1 MKNKLNQVRMD
12 YLYRNEWKTKDTTMS
27 ELCQQVKEGKY
38 LRLVKG
44 VRGEEAVITRA
55 GLGIQ
60 NVAASDLPKVWP
72 AWETSGGYTWP
83 RAALISYRRRRTT
96 VALAAAACE
105 RDAAD
110 RMGDDWQQRHVA
122 ETDDALF
129 TARRN
134 APHGRTCAETLSAV
148 CLPARLRLHAGRHR
162 REGRGRRA
170 LRDRMVSHQR
180 RP

>member
-72 AWETSGGYTWP
+72 AWETSGGYT
-83 RAALISYRRRRTT
+83 
-96 VALAAAACE
+96 AACCS
-105 RDAAD
+105 
-110 RMGDDWQQRHVA
+110 HFVSPT
-122 ETDDALF
+122 TD
-129 TARRN
+129 N
-134 APHGRTCAETLSAV
+134 CCVGCGSV
-148 CLPARLRLHAGRHR
+148 
-162 REGRGRRA
+162 
-170 LRDRMVSHQR
+170 
-180 RP
+180 

>member
-1 MKNKLNQVRMD
+1 MNKLNQVRMD

-72 AWETSGGYTWP
+72 AWETSGGYTGRVLLSFRIADDGQLLRWLRQRVSEMP
-83 RAALISYRRRRTT
+83 QTEWLMTGSSGTSLKVVMRYSLPDGTLPTEEPIRRR
-96 VALAAAACE
+96 
-105 RDAAD
+105 
-110 RMGDDWQQRHVA
+110 
-122 ETDDALF
+122 
-129 TARRN
+129 
-134 APHGRTCAETLSAV
+134 
-148 CLPARLRLHAGRHR
+148 
-162 REGRGRRA
+162 
-170 LRDRMVSHQR
+170 
-180 RP
+180 